1 MRGLLTVIIGLGL
14 AGGAAAQPPPV
25 VPVPPTLDLPQPAPP
40 STTPS
45 GRPLCAPAKLTR
57 MTVRN
62 ISPGL
67 AAAAPS
73 AQPRTLYR
81 RDALYLRSE
90 ESPDPQRGQ
99 PVVIIAEPDIWQ
111 INLATRT
118 GVHQI
123 DPGPE
128 LVVHAPILPV
138 GPGMPPQLMS
148 LEYGCELQF
157 LQAAGAAEPRQTVQW
172 GTERAGVHV
181 VEFGAHAVTIL
192 MNIRR
197 EAPLM
202 LAYIREGKPVFAI
215 RYDTYR
221 ADLPDNPALF
231 QPPKNMRIN
240 EGPPAAKPQPTAPLP
255 ATPESFN

>member
-1 MRGLLTVIIGLGL
+1 MRGLLAAIIGFGL
-14 AGGAAAQPPPV
+14 AGAAAAQAPPSPSE
-25 VPVPPTLDLPQPAPP
+25 PPELDLPRPAPP
-40 STTPS
+40 MAASD
-45 GRPLCAPAKLTR
+45 GRPVCAPQKLTR

-67 AAAAPS
+67 AASSPA
-73 AQPRTLYR
+73 AQPRTLHR
-81 RDALYLRSE
+81 RDAIYLRSE

-99 PVVIIAEPDIWQ
+99 PVVIVAEPDIWQ
-111 INLATRT
+111 VNLATRT

-123 DPGPE
+123 DPGPD
-128 LVVHAPILPV
+128 LVVRAPILPV
-138 GPGMPPQLMS
+138 APGMPPQLLS

-157 LQAAGAAEPRQTVQW
+157 LQAAGAAEPRQVVPW
-172 GTERAGVHV
+172 GADKAGLHV
-181 VEFGAHAVTIL
+181 VEFGVHTVTIL

-202 LAYIREGKPVFAI
+202 LAYLREGKPMFAI
-215 RYDTYR
+215 RYDAYR

-240 EGPPAAKPQPTAPLP
+240 EGPPAARPQPGP
-255 ATPESFN
+255 AS